1 MYFADANA
9 TATSQIRNPKRSE
22 LSKSKIHV
30 FFSTKRRHYEIAKQC
45 QNSSAERSPLIV
57 RNTCHKEQALTTHKE
72 HVTRNASD
80 KKRVH
85 LRGLHLRVSYE
96 IRHTPPHLCRASC
109 AAENSKSDSTLCLCC
124 LGNTF
129 PAPIV
134 NHLRSCDCPSISCVI
149 VYNWKSTFQ
158 RLHKC
163 HLNFGQGVVGVAYGK

>member
-1 MYFADANA
+1 MQLQLHKSETPNA
-9 TATSQIRNPKRSE
+9 VSCQSPRSMF
-22 LSKSKIHV
+22 

-96 IRHTPPHLCRASC
+96 IRHTPPPPLPC
-109 AAENSKSDSTLCLCC
+109 K
-124 LGNTF
+124 
-129 PAPIV
+129 
-134 NHLRSCDCPSISCVI
+134 LRSR
-149 VYNWKSTFQ
+149 K
-158 RLHKC
+158 LEE
-163 HLNFGQGVVGVAYGK
+163 